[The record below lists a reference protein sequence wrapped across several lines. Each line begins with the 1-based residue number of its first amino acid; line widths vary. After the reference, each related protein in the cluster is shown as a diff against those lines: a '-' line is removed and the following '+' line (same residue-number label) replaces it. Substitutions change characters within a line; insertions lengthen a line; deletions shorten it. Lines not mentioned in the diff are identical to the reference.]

1 MIVGL
6 LELDLRIP
14 GAQSLKAKRMLVR
27 SLRDR
32 IRNSYNVS
40 VAEVDGG
47 DAWQRGTL
55 GVAHVSNEQKFSNQ
69 VLSKIVN
76 LVENERELELID
88 YRLEFI

>member
-6 LELDLRIP
+6 LELDVRLP
-14 GAQSLKAKRMLVR
+14 EAQSLKAKRMVIR

-32 IRNSYNVS
+32 IRNKFNVS

-47 DAWQRGTL
+47 DACQRGVI
-55 GVAHVSNEQKFSNQ
+55 GIAHVSNEQQFSNQ

-76 LVENERELELID
+76 LVENERAIEVVD
-88 YRLEFI
+88 YRLTFV

>member
-6 LELDLRIP
+6 LELELRVP
-14 GAQSLKAKRMLVR
+14 GAQSLKEKRMRMR

-32 IRNSYNVS
+32 IRNKFNVS

-47 DAWQRGTL
+47 DARRHGSL
-55 GVAHVSNEQKFSNQ
+55 GVAHISNEQKFSNQ

-76 LVENERELELID
+76 LVENEPELELVD

>member
-6 LELDLRIP
+6 LELELRVP
-14 GAQSLKAKRMLVR
+14 GAQSLKEKRMLMR

-32 IRNSYNVS
+32 IRNKFNVS

-47 DAWQRGTL
+47 DTRRHGSI
-55 GVAHVSNEQKFSNQ
+55 GIAHVSNERKFSNQ

-76 LVENERELELID
+76 LVESEPGLELVD

>member
-6 LELDLRIP
+6 LELELRIP
-14 GAQSLKAKRMLVR
+14 GAQSLKDKRMLMR

-32 IRNSYNVS
+32 IRNKFNVS

-47 DAWQRGTL
+47 DARRQGFL

-76 LVENERELELID
+76 LVESEPELELVD

>member
-14 GAQSLKAKRMLVR
+14 QAQNLKEKRMLMR

-32 IRNSYNVS
+32 IRNKFNVS

-47 DAWQRGTL
+47 DTHRHGVM
-55 GVAHVSNEQKFSNQ
+55 GVAHVSNEQKFSNR
-69 VLSKIVN
+69 VLCKIVD
-76 LVENERELELID
+76 LVRDERDVELVD
-88 YRLEFI
+88 YRLVFV